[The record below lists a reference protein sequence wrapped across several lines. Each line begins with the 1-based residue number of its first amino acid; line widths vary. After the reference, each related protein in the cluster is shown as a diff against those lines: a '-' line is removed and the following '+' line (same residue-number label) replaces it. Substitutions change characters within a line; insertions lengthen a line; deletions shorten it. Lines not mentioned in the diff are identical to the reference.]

1 MTNIISYQGLVR
13 TFPSISQIIKFSRPG
28 LAPDGM
34 ASLDKA
40 VMNKQYQR
48 VLVTTPHPLLRLVC
62 LGLVTFIFTLFSLEL
77 TRSGTLLAPLW
88 FPTAIMMVAFY
99 RHAGKMWPGIALACS
114 FGNILA
120 TWMLF
125 SWEAT
130 SFTYLSINLIEAFIG
145 AVILRKWLPWYNPL
159 QNLGDW
165 IRLAIG
171 SALIP
176 PLVGGVLVHF
186 LIPSP
191 EPLRTFLV
199 WVLSESIGSLAL
211 VPLGLLFKSHYLL
224 RHRNPKLLL
233 ETLLTMA
240 ATLTL
245 SWVAVTWVPWP
256 FTCVIVLLMWSAVRL
271 PRMEAFLVFLVTVMV
286 ISLMIAR
293 NPLPLATQ
301 NASAMLNA
309 PWLPF
314 LMMLLPANVMTMVM
328 YAFRAERKHIT
339 ESEER
344 FRNAMEYSAI
354 GMALVGVEGQW
365 LQANKALCSFLG
377 YSQKELQSL
386 TFQQLTWPE
395 DLNSDL
401 KLLEQ
406 LVRGDINNYSLEKR
420 YYTRNGEVVWALLVV
435 SVVRHADGSPLY
447 FIAQIE
453 DINDLKQT
461 EWVNKR
467 LMERITLANEAGGI
481 GIWEWD
487 LEPDIISWD
496 KRMFELYEIPPH
508 IKPTWQLWHEAMV
521 PEDRAHVE
529 QVIRDSLMDR
539 LPFKLEFRIR
549 VKDGIRHI
557 RSLAN
562 RVLDKQGEVERLL
575 GINMDMTE
583 VKQLNEAL
591 FQEKERLHIT
601 LDSIGEAVLCTD
613 IDMNVTFMNP
623 VAEKMSGWLQTE
635 AIGQPILTVLHITF
649 GENGPLME
657 NIHSSDM
664 SRSAIEQDVVLNCRT
679 GGSFDIH
686 YSITPLSTLDGQN
699 IGSVL
704 VIQDVTESRKMLRQL
719 SYSASHDALTH
730 LANRVSFENHLK
742 RLLQTVQETRQ
753 RHALVFIDL
762 DRFKAVNDTA
772 GHAAGDALL
781 RELSSLMLTMLR
793 SSDVLA
799 RLGGDEFG
807 LLLPDCNIESAR
819 YIAGRLIHA
828 INNYHFMWEGRLH
841 RIGASAGITLIDE
854 NNNQSSE
861 VMSQADIACYAS
873 KNNGRGVVTVYEPQQ
888 ERIHST
894 RSMMSLDEQ
903 WHMIKDNHLML
914 IARSVASP
922 RIPESCNFWLI
933 SLRLWTNQ
941 GEVQEEHAFRSSLA
955 EPELLHALDRRIFSE
970 FFRTYAA
977 QVASK
982 GMGVA
987 LPLSEA
993 GLASVTLVDEL
1004 LDLLDKGTLPGRL
1017 LHLVIAVDVVR
1028 NPDERVQQGLQKL
1041 RHAGCRVVLSQVGR
1055 DMNVFNHLSANMADY
1070 LMLDAE
1076 MVTNI
1081 HGNLMDEMMVAIIQ
1095 GHAQRLRMKTLAGPS
1110 NQPIMMDTLSGIG
1123 IDFIY
1128 GDTIAEPQPLELLL
1142 NTSYFAIN

>member
-1 MTNIISYQGLVR
+1 
-13 TFPSISQIIKFSRPG
+13 
-28 LAPDGM
+28 
-34 ASLDKA
+34 
-40 VMNKQYQR
+40 MNKQYQR

-62 LGLVTFIFTLFSLEL
+62 LGLVTFIFTLFFLEL
-77 TRSGTLLAPLW
+77 TRFGTLLAPLW
-88 FPTAIMMVAFY
+88 FPTSIMMVAFY

-114 FGNILA
+114 FGNIFA
-120 TWMLF
+120 SWMLF
-125 SWEAT
+125 SWE
-130 SFTYLSINLIEAFIG
+130 SLNITYTAINIIEATVG
-145 AVILRKWLPWYNPL
+145 ALLLRKLLPWYNPL
-159 QNLGDW
+159 QNLNDW
-165 IRLAIG
+165 VRLALG
-171 SALIP
+171 SALVP

-186 LIPSP
+186 LVPSA
-191 EPLRTFLV
+191 EPLRNFLV
-199 WVLSESIGSLAL
+199 WVLSEAIGALAL
-211 VPLGLLFKSHYLL
+211 VPLGLLFKPHYLL

-233 ETLLTMA
+233 ETLV
-240 ATLTL
+240 TLVVTL
-245 SWVAVTWVPWP
+245 VLCWTAITWLPWP
-256 FTCVIVLLMWSAVRL
+256 FTCIIVLLMWSAVRL
-271 PRMEAFLVFLVTVMV
+271 PRMEAFLIFLFTIMMV
-286 ISLMIAR
+286 SLMMAR
-293 NPLPLATQ
+293 NPLSMTPSSMIVTF
-301 NASAMLNA
+301 NA

-314 LMMLLPANVMTMVM
+314 LMMLLPANIMTMVM

-354 GMALVGVEGQW
+354 GMALVGIEGQW
-365 LQANKALCSFLG
+365 LQANKALCNFLG
-377 YSQKELQSL
+377 YSQSELQSL

-395 DLNSDL
+395 DLNTD
-401 KLLEQ
+401 LEQ
-406 LVRGDINNYSLEKR
+406 LGQLINGEINSYSLEKR
-420 YYTRNGEVVWALLVV
+420 YYTRSGAVVWALLAV
-435 SVVRHADGSPLY
+435 SVVRHADGTPLY

-487 LEPDIISWD
+487 LEPDVISWD

-508 IKPTWQLWHEAMV
+508 IKPTWQLWHAAMV
-521 PEDRAHVE
+521 PEDRTHAE
-529 QVIRDSLMDR
+529 QVLRESLQAR
-539 LPFKLEFRIR
+539 VPFKLEFRIR

-562 RVLDKQGEVERLL
+562 RVLNKQGEVERLL

-613 IDMNVTFMNP
+613 IDMNITFMNP
-623 VAEKMSGWLQTE
+623 VAEKMSGWSQSE
-635 AIGQPILTVLHITF
+635 ALGQPVLKVLHITF

-657 NIHSSDM
+657 NIHSGDM
-664 SRSAIEQDVVLNCRT
+664 SRTDIEQDVVLNCRN

-686 YSITPLSTLDGQN
+686 YSITPLSTLEGN
-699 IGSVL
+699 TIGSVL

-742 RLLQTVQETRQ
+742 RLLQTVQETHQ
-753 RHALVFIDL
+753 HHALVFIDL

-807 LLLPDCNIESAR
+807 LLLPDCNVESAR
-819 YIAGRLIHA
+819 YIAGRLIDA
-828 INNYHFMWEGRLH
+828 INNYHFSWEGRLH
-841 RIGASAGITLIDE
+841 RIGASAGITLIDDT
-854 NNNQSSE
+854 NYQAAE

-873 KNNGRGVVTVYEPQQ
+873 KNSGRGVVTVYEPQQ

-903 WHMIKDNHLML
+903 WHMIKDNHLLM

-922 RIPESCNFWLI
+922 RIPESSSFWLI
-933 SLRLWTNQ
+933 SLRLWTSQ
-941 GEVQEEHAFRSSLA
+941 GEVLEEHAFRAGLA

-977 QVASK
+977 QVAAK

-1004 LDLLDKGTLPGRL
+1004 LDLITKGPLPARL
-1017 LHLVIAVDVVR
+1017 LHLAIAADVLS
-1028 NPDERVQQGLQKL
+1028 NTDENVQQGLQKL
-1041 RHAGCRVVLSQVGR
+1041 RQAGCRVVLTRVGR
-1055 DMNVFNHLSANMADY
+1055 DMNVFSQLSANTADY
-1070 LMLDAE
+1070 LLLDADV
-1076 MVTNI
+1076 VTNV
-1081 HGNLMDEMMVAIIQ
+1081 HGNLMDEMMVTIIQ
-1095 GHAQRLRMKTLAGPS
+1095 GHAQRLGIKTIAGPCHQS
-1110 NQPIMMDTLSGIG
+1110 IMMNTLSGIG
-1123 IDFIY
+1123 VDFIY
-1128 GDTIAEPQPLELLL
+1128 GDTIGEAQPLDLLL

>member
-1 MTNIISYQGLVR
+1 
-13 TFPSISQIIKFSRPG
+13 
-28 LAPDGM
+28 
-34 ASLDKA
+34 
-40 VMNKQYQR
+40 MNKQYQR

-77 TRSGTLLAPLW
+77 TRFGTLLAPLW
-88 FPTAIMMVAFY
+88 FPTSIMMVAFY

-120 TWMLF
+120 SWMLF
-125 SWEAT
+125 SWGSLNLAYTFVNIVEACV
-130 SFTYLSINLIEAFIG
+130 G
-145 AVILRKWLPWYNPL
+145 ALLLRKLLPWYNPL
-159 QNLGDW
+159 QNLNDW
-165 IRLAIG
+165 IRLAVG

-176 PLVGGVLVHF
+176 PLVGGVLVY
-186 LIPSP
+186 LLVPNT
-191 EPLRTFLV
+191 EPLRNFLI
-199 WVLSESIGSLAL
+199 WVLSESIGALAL
-211 VPLGLLFKSHYLL
+211 VPLGLLFKPHYLL

-233 ETLLTMA
+233 ETLVTTVITLVLCWA
-240 ATLTL
+240 AI
-245 SWVAVTWVPWP
+245 TWLPWP

-271 PRMEAFLVFLVTVMV
+271 PRMEAYLVFLATIMMV
-286 ISLMIAR
+286 SLMMAR
-293 NPLPLATQ
+293 NPASITPQ
-301 NASAMLNA
+301 NVIVALNA

-354 GMALVGVEGQW
+354 GMALVGIEGQW
-365 LQANKALCSFLG
+365 LQANKALCNFLG
-377 YSQKELQSL
+377 YSQTELQSL

-395 DLNSDL
+395 DLNTDL
-401 KLLEQ
+401 EQLEQ
-406 LVRGDINNYSLEKR
+406 LVSGEINTYSLEKR
-420 YYTRNGEVVWALLVV
+420 YYTRNGEVVWALLAV
-435 SVVRHADGSPLY
+435 SVVRHADGTPLY

-508 IKPTWQLWHEAMV
+508 IKPTWQLWHDAMV
-521 PEDRAHVE
+521 PEDREHAEKVL
-529 QVIRDSLMDR
+529 RDSLIAR

-562 RVLDKQGEVERLL
+562 RVLNKQGEVERLL

-601 LDSIGEAVLCTD
+601 LDSIGEAVICTN

-623 VAEKMSGWLQTE
+623 VAEKMSGWPQTE
-635 AIGQPILTVLHITF
+635 AIGQPILRVLHITF

-657 NIHSSDM
+657 NIHSGDM
-664 SRSAIEQDVVLNCRT
+664 SRSDIEQDVVLNCRN

-686 YSITPLSTLDGQN
+686 YSITPLSTLDGHN

-719 SYSASHDALTH
+719 SYSASHDALTR

-742 RLLQTVQETRQ
+742 RLLQTVQETHQ

-807 LLLPDCNIESAR
+807 LLLPDCNLESAR
-819 YIAGRLIHA
+819 YIAGRLINT
-828 INNYHFMWEGRLH
+828 INNYHFTWEGRLH

-854 NNNQSSE
+854 SNHQAAE

-873 KNNGRGVVTVYEPQQ
+873 KNSGRGVVTLYEPQQ
-888 ERIHST
+888 ERIHSN

-903 WHMIKDNHLML
+903 WHMIKDNHLMM

-922 RIPESCNFWLI
+922 RIPESASFWLL
-933 SLRLWTNQ
+933 SLRLWTSQ
-941 GEVQEEHAFRSSLA
+941 GEMQEEHAFRSGLA
-955 EPELLHALDRRIFSE
+955 EPELLHALDRRIVNE
-970 FFRTYAA
+970 FFRTFAA
-977 QVASK
+977 PVAAK

-1004 LDLLDKGTLPGRL
+1004 LDLLEKSPLPGRL
-1017 LHLVIAVDVVR
+1017 LHLVIPVDVVR
-1028 NPDERVQQGLQKL
+1028 NPDENAQRNLQKL
-1041 RHAGCRVVLSQVGR
+1041 RHAGCRVVLSHVGR
-1055 DMNVFNHLSANMADY
+1055 DMNDVNHLNPNMADY
-1070 LMLDAE
+1070 LMLDTD
-1076 MVTNI
+1076 VVNNV
-1081 HGNLMDEMMVAIIQ
+1081 HGNLMDEMMVTIIQ
-1095 GHAQRLRMKTLAGPS
+1095 GHAQRLGMKTLAGPCH
-1110 NQPIMMDTLSGIG
+1110 QPIVMDTLSGIG

-1128 GDTIAEPQPLELLL
+1128 GDTIAEAQPLELLL

>member
-1 MTNIISYQGLVR
+1 
-13 TFPSISQIIKFSRPG
+13 
-28 LAPDGM
+28 
-34 ASLDKA
+34 
-40 VMNKQYQR
+40 MNKQYQR
-48 VLVTTPHPLLRLVC
+48 VLITTQHPLLRLVC

-77 TRSGTLLAPLW
+77 TRFGTLLAPLW
-88 FPTAIMMVAFY
+88 FPTSIMTVAFY

-114 FGNILA
+114 FGNVLA
-120 TWMLF
+120 SWMLF
-125 SWEAT
+125 SWGSVSFIYT
-130 SFTYLSINLIEAFIG
+130 SVNIIEACIG
-145 AVILRKWLPWYNPL
+145 ALLLRKLLPWYNPL
-159 QNLGDW
+159 QNLNDW
-165 IRLAIG
+165 VRLAIG

-176 PLVGGVLVHF
+176 PLTGGVLIHF
-186 LIPSP
+186 LAPGP
-191 EPLRTFLV
+191 EPLRNFLV
-199 WVLSESIGSLAL
+199 WVVSESIGALAL
-211 VPLGLLFKSHYLL
+211 VPLGLLFKPHYLL
-224 RHRNPKLLL
+224 RHRNPQLLL
-233 ETLLTMA
+233 ETLVTMA
-240 ATLTL
+240 VTLVL
-245 SWVAVTWVPWP
+245 SWAAMNWLPWP

-271 PRMEAFLVFLVTVMV
+271 PRVEAFLVFLVTVMMV
-286 ISLMIAR
+286 SLMMAQ
-293 NPLPLATQ
+293 NPTPVATP

-354 GMALVGVEGQW
+354 GMALVGIDGQW
-365 LQANKALCSFLG
+365 LQANKALCNFLG
-377 YSQKELQSL
+377 YSQTELQSM

-395 DLNSDL
+395 DLHSDI
-401 KLLEQ
+401 EQ
-406 LVRGDINNYSLEKR
+406 LDQLVNGDINNYSLEKR
-420 YYTRNGEVVWALLVV
+420 YYTRDGEVVWALLAV
-435 SVVRHADGSPLY
+435 SVVRHADGTPLY

-453 DINDLKQT
+453 DINDLKHT

-487 LEPDIISWD
+487 LQPDVISWD

-508 IKPTWQLWHEAMV
+508 IKPTWQLWNASIV
-521 PEDRAHVE
+521 PEDRAHAE
-529 QVIRDSLMDR
+529 QVIRDSLKARM
-539 LPFKLEFRIR
+539 PFKLEFRIR
-549 VKDGIRHI
+549 VKEGVRHI

-562 RVLDKQGEVERLL
+562 RVLNKQGEVERLL

-613 IDMNVTFMNP
+613 VDMNVTFMNP
-623 VAEKMSGWLQTE
+623 VAEKMSGWPQSE
-635 AIGQPILTVLHITF
+635 AIGQPILNVLHITF
-649 GENGPLME
+649 GEKGPLME
-657 NIHSSDM
+657 NIHSGDM
-664 SRSAIEQDVVLNCRT
+664 SRSDIEQDVVLNCRN

-686 YSITPLSTLDGQN
+686 YSITPLSTLDGQA

-730 LANRVSFENHLK
+730 LANRVSFETHLK
-742 RLLQTVQETRQ
+742 RLIQTVQETRQ
-753 RHALVFIDL
+753 RHALIFIDL

-819 YIAGRLIHA
+819 YITGRLIHA

-854 NNNQSSE
+854 TNHQAAE

-873 KNNGRGVVTVYEPQQ
+873 KNSGRGVVTVYEPQQ
-888 ERIHST
+888 ERIHSA

-903 WHMIKDNHLML
+903 WHMIKDNHLLM

-922 RIPESCNFWLI
+922 RIPESSNFWLI
-933 SLRLWTNQ
+933 SLRLWTSQ
-941 GEVQEEHAFRSSLA
+941 GEVQEEQAFRSGLA

-970 FFRTYAA
+970 FFRAYAA
-977 QVASK
+977 QVAAK

-987 LPLSEA
+987 LPLSQA
-993 GLASVTLVDEL
+993 GLSSVTLVDEL
-1004 LDLLDKGTLPGRL
+1004 IELLEKGTFPGRL
-1017 LHLVIAVDVVR
+1017 LHLIISAEVLR
-1028 NPDERVQQGLQKL
+1028 NTDENLQQGLQKL

-1055 DMNVFNHLSANMADY
+1055 DMSLFSHLSANMADY
-1070 LMLDAE
+1070 LMLDPD
-1076 MVTNI
+1076 VVSNV
-1081 HGNLMDEMMVAIIQ
+1081 HGNLMDEMMVTIIQ
-1095 GHAQRLRMKTLAGPS
+1095 GHAQRLGMKTLAGPC

-1128 GDTIAEPQPLELLL
+1128 GDTIGEPQPLELLL
-1142 NTSYFAIN
+1142 NTTYFAIN

>member
-1 MTNIISYQGLVR
+1 
-13 TFPSISQIIKFSRPG
+13 
-28 LAPDGM
+28 
-34 ASLDKA
+34 
-40 VMNKQYQR
+40 MNKQYQR

-77 TRSGTLLAPLW
+77 TRFGTLLAPLW
-88 FPTAIMMVAFY
+88 FPTSIMMVAFY

-114 FGNILA
+114 FGNVLA
-120 TWMLF
+120 SWMLF
-125 SWEAT
+125 SWE
-130 SFTYLSINLIEAFIG
+130 SISLTYTVVNVIEACIG
-145 AVILRKWLPWYNPL
+145 ALLLRKLLPWYNPL
-159 QNLGDW
+159 QNLNDW

-176 PLVGGVLVHF
+176 PLVGGILIHF
-186 LIPSP
+186 LVPSA

-199 WVLSESIGSLAL
+199 WVLSESIGALAL
-211 VPLGLLFKSHYLL
+211 VPLGLLFKPHYLL

-233 ETLLTMA
+233 ETLVTMA
-240 ATLTL
+240 VTLVL
-245 SWVAVTWVPWP
+245 SWAAITWLPWP

-271 PRMEAFLVFLVTVMV
+271 PRMEAFLVFLVTVMMV
-286 ISLMIAR
+286 SLLMAT
-293 NPLPLATQ
+293 NPVSMTQ
-301 NASAMLNA
+301 QNTVVMFNA

-314 LMMLLPANVMTMVM
+314 LMLLLPANVMTMVM

-354 GMALVGVEGQW
+354 GMALVGIEGQW
-365 LQANKALCSFLG
+365 LQANKALCNFLG
-377 YSQKELQSL
+377 YSQNELQSL

-401 KLLEQ
+401 EQ
-406 LVRGDINNYSLEKR
+406 LDQLVNGDINTYSLEKR
-420 YYTRNGEVVWALLVV
+420 YYTRDGEVVWALLAV
-435 SVVRHADGSPLY
+435 SVVRHADGTPLY

-453 DINDLKQT
+453 DINDLKHT

-496 KRMFELYEIPPH
+496 KRMFELYEIPAH
-508 IKPTWQLWHEAMV
+508 IKPTWQIWHEAML
-521 PEDRAHVE
+521 PEDREHAE
-529 QVIRDSLMDR
+529 QVLRDSLMAR

-549 VKDGIRHI
+549 VKEGVRHI

-562 RVLDKQGEVERLL
+562 RVLNKQGEVERLL

-635 AIGQPILTVLHITF
+635 AIGQPVLKVLHITF
-649 GENGPLME
+649 GANGPLME
-657 NIHSSDM
+657 NIHSGDM
-664 SRSAIEQDVVLNCRT
+664 SRSDIEQDMVLNCRT
-679 GGSFDIH
+679 GGNFDIH
-686 YSITPLSTLDGQN
+686 YSITALSTLDGQN

-742 RLLQTVQETRQ
+742 RLLQAVQETRQ
-753 RHALVFIDL
+753 HHALVFIDL

-854 NNNQSSE
+854 SNNQASE

-888 ERIHST
+888 ERVHST

-903 WHMIKDNHLML
+903 WHMIKDNHLMM

-933 SLRLWTNQ
+933 SLRLWTSQ
-941 GEVQEEHAFRSSLA
+941 GEVQEEHAFRSGLA
-955 EPELLHALDRRIFSE
+955 EPELLHALDRRIFNE
-970 FFRTYAA
+970 FFRASAA
-977 QVASK
+977 LASSK

-993 GLASVTLVDEL
+993 GLASLTLVDEL
-1004 LDLLDKGTLPGRL
+1004 LELLENSTLPGRL

-1028 NPDERVQQGLQKL
+1028 NPDGNVQQGLQKL
-1041 RHAGCRVVLSQVGR
+1041 RQAGCRVVLSRVGR
-1055 DMNVFNHLSANMADY
+1055 DMNIFNHLSANMADY

-1076 MVTNI
+1076 VVTNV
-1081 HGNLMDEMMVAIIQ
+1081 HGNLMDEMMVTIIQ
-1095 GHAQRLRMKTLAGPS
+1095 GHAQRLGMKTIAGPS
-1110 NQPIMMDTLSGIG
+1110 NQPMMMDTLSGIG

-1142 NTSYFAIN
+1142 NSSYFAIN